1 LVLKTWLM
9 SATPQAELDK
19 LAFETQYR
27 AAEERRLTAS
37 PAMLKAGRAAFKRQR
52 AILDDLYDFFPCD
65 LNEFLTHIY
74 REMARVA
81 ETP

>member
-1 LVLKTWLM
+1 M
-9 SATPQAELDK
+9 SAAPVP
-19 LAFETQYR
+19 ETEMNYMR
-27 AAEERRLTAS
+27 PGMVRPVPVS